1 MSLSSGK
8 VLDYTTRTKSRRF
21 CDWAKSTGK
30 QPKPHDCRKNHV
42 ASSKA
47 MEPDAAVEMFNR
59 APTQGVKFS
68 IYTGDDDSTTEAHI
82 RQKVAYG
89 FVTFSDIIHMRRSLT
104 TRLYNLSQNAKFHNC
119 SPLSQKVIN
128 HLVKCFSY
136 AIAQN
141 KGDSKGIQAALR
153 CIVPHGFGDHSTWC
167 GFKTDPAPYG
177 KDLHGEKLQSAL
189 NNIFK
194 DYCTDAAAEKLAP
207 MTNPQRNETL
217 NSVVG
222 SKNPKI
228 RFYGGSDSN
237 DFRIACGIAQTNL
250 RYGYVSRTLS

>member
-1 MSLSSGK
+1 
-8 VLDYTTRTKSRRF
+8 
-21 CDWAKSTGK
+21 
-30 QPKPHDCRKNHV
+30 
-42 ASSKA
+42 
-47 MEPDAAVEMFNR
+47 MEPDAAVELFNR

-68 IYTGDDDSTTEAHI
+68 IYTGDDDSTTEAHT
-82 RQKVAYG
+82 RQKVAYD
-89 FVTFSDIIHMRRSLT
+89 VEKFSDIIHMKRFLT
-104 TRLYNLSQNAKFHNC
+104 TRFYNLSQNAKFDNC
-119 SPLSQKVIN
+119 SPPSQKVIN

-153 CIVPHGFGDHSTWC
+153 CIVPHAFGDYCNCAVTWC
-167 GFKTDPAPYG
+167 GFKTDPASYKHKELPYG

-194 DYCTDAAAEKLAP
+194 DYCTDAVAEKLAP
-207 MTNPQRNETL
+207 MTNSQRNETL

-237 DFRIACGIAQTNL
+237 DFRISQQPKATGIA
-250 RYGYVSRTLS
+250 RYVHNSFSQF